1 MNRLRQMSVFA
12 HIVETG
18 SISAAAQQLGLSKS
32 VVSQHLKT
40 LEAELGV
47 VLLKR
52 TTRRQLLT
60 PPGHDFYQTCQ
71 QINTMATQ
79 AWHTAQ
85 NSQREPRGPVRI
97 TAPYALMEPLIA
109 PVVGQLMQ
117 RYPQVKPELITDDGQ
132 LDLMAAGVDLAIR
145 VGASSSSNLKQRRLG
160 GFRDVLCGTAH
171 AVNPSDPASRRY
183 IANHWQGEKIEH
195 RFTALT
201 GGETR
206 CLEAV
211 PDCRADSLPT
221 CLALLE
227 AGAGIGI
234 VPSFI
239 FQARAGTLVEVMP
252 GYTLPVN
259 PVYALHPYP
268 DSLPLAVTVC
278 LEAIEL
284 ALHTRLRDEENA

>member
-79 AWHTAQ
+79 AWHEAR
-85 NSQREPRGPVRI
+85 NSQLEPRGPVRI

-117 RYPQVKPELITDDGQ
+117 RYPQIKPELITDDGQ
-132 LDLMAAGVDLAIR
+132 LDLMAAGIDLAIR
-145 VGASSSSNLKQRRLG
+145 VGASPSSNLKQRRVG
-160 GFRDVLCGTAH
+160 SFRDVLCGTAS
-171 AVNPSDPASRRY
+171 AVKPPDPASRRY

-195 RFTALT
+195 RFTAVA
-201 GGETR
+201 GEDIQ
-206 CLEAV
+206 CMEAI

-234 VPSFI
+234 VPGFL
-239 FQARAGTLVEVMP
+239 FKARAGRLVEVMP
-252 GYTLPVN
+252 GYELPAN

-278 LEAIEL
+278 LKAIEL
-284 ALHTRLRDEENA
+284 ALQNSLSDE